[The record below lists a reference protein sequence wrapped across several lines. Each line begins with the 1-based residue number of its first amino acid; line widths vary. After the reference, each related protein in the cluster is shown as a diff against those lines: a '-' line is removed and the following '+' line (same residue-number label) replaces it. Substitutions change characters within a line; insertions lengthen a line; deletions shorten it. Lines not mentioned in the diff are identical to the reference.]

1 MRLTVYSDYA
11 FRVLIYLGTRQG
23 ERATI
28 RGIAECYD
36 ISRNHLTKVVHQL
49 GARGYIETVRGK
61 GGGLQLTRDPEGIN
75 VGAVLRDTEEGFGLV
90 ECMRPE
96 GRDKCRIQGS
106 CRLQGILGEATQAF
120 LAVLDRYTLA
130 DLLQNRTALQQLL
143 DGPMGGGGE
152 EGTAGESARQPARR
166 STPS

>member
-96 GRDKCRIQGS
+96 GQGKCRIQCG
-106 CRLQGILGEATQAF
+106 CRLQGILGEANRAF

-130 DLLQNRTALQQLL
+130 DLLANRAELRQLL
-143 DGPMGGGGE
+143 DGP
-152 EGTAGESARQPARR
+152 AGSSAAPATR
-166 STPS
+166 SDRDSALS